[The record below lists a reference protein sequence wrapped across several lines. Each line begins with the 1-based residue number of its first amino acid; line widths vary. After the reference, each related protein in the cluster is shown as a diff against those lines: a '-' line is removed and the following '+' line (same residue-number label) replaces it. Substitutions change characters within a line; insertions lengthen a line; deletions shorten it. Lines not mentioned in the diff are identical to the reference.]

1 MSDILP
7 DLAKP
12 EIKQSLTLPSEARI
26 NSLDHLLVVL
36 PESDPARHLRNL
48 PFADWLASATTRQRR
63 DGKEFSF
70 TGTLPNNRGTGVCI
84 TTVKGDVQNFALLE
98 KARKLA
104 ADVQAR
110 SSASV
115 GIVVLGFAAD
125 AARIHEAITAALLAA
140 AFRLPSYKR
149 KPEPSRLRMIQ
160 LLGLERRL
168 NIARVEAEADGNN
181 LARWLTM
188 LPTNRLTPGAYRKA
202 AEKLA
207 RQEGWRTQFMD
218 ERELKRRK
226 AGAFLAVSQGSNNR
240 DAGILHLRYT
250 PARQSRGKSVALVG
264 KGICFDTG
272 GTNLK
277 GAKGMF
283 GMHGDMQ
290 GSAVALGTL
299 LALSRMKVDFPVD
312 CWLALAV
319 NDIGP
324 SSFKP
329 NDVVTASNGTTIEV
343 VHTDAEGRMVLA
355 DTLAIAARAKPALIM
370 DYATLTGACVFSL
383 GSRYSGVF
391 TNRDHLRDVL
401 IEGGRQSGE
410 RVWPFPVDEDYDQRL
425 ESTIA
430 DVKQCTI
437 DSEADHIL
445 AARFLGRFAGEQSA
459 WVHTDLSAS
468 ECKGGLAH
476 IPSEVTGFGVRLTVN
491 LLLDQQL
498 VKQA

>member
-1 MSDILP
+1 
-7 DLAKP
+7 
-12 EIKQSLTLPSEARI
+12 
-26 NSLDHLLVVL
+26 
-36 PESDPARHLRNL
+36 
-48 PFADWLASATTRQRR
+48 
-63 DGKEFSF
+63 
-70 TGTLPNNRGTGVCI
+70 
-84 TTVKGDVQNFALLE
+84 
-98 KARKLA
+98 
-104 ADVQAR
+104 
-110 SSASV
+110 
-115 GIVVLGFAAD
+115 
-125 AARIHEAITAALLAA
+125 
-140 AFRLPSYKR
+140 
-149 KPEPSRLRMIQ
+149 
-160 LLGLERRL
+160 
-168 NIARVEAEADGNN
+168 
-181 LARWLTM
+181 
-188 LPTNRLTPGAYRKA
+188 
-202 AEKLA
+202 
-207 RQEGWRTQFMD
+207 
-218 ERELKRRK
+218 
-226 AGAFLAVSQGSNNR
+226 
-240 DAGILHLRYT
+240 
-250 PARQSRGKSVALVG
+250 
-264 KGICFDTG
+264 
-272 GTNLK
+272 
-277 GAKGMF
+277 
-283 GMHGDMQ
+283 
-290 GSAVALGTL
+290 
-299 LALSRMKVDFPVD
+299 VD